1 MNNRSKMLYMMP
13 NNEMDNR
20 RRSEMENRRRSEME
34 NRFRDRRGRE
44 HYDNGRFAPMRRN
57 EYEQGGEYRDN
68 YNERED
74 YSRGSRG
81 EMMRQIGFSAM
92 GGDDYRDDTYGRY
105 DRYNMGDS
113 MGGSMSGGYADGYD
127 MMELTQRDI
136 TEWLDG
142 MENEDG
148 THGAHWNMEKTEQ
161 IRKQRNI
168 ECDPVDFNIAMN
180 MMYSD
185 YCKVAQ
191 KMSVNNV
198 DFYAHMAKAFL
209 DDKDSGAEDKLAAY
223 YYAIVR

>member
-1 MNNRSKMLYMMP
+1 MTNRTKMLYMNP
-13 NNEMDNR
+13 NRIEY
-20 RRSEMENRRRSEME
+20 
-34 NRFRDRRGRE
+34 RFRDRRGRE
-44 HYDNGRFAPMRRN
+44 HYDNGRYAPMRN
-57 EYEQGGEYRDN
+57 NYEREGDYRERRYRD
-68 YNERED
+68 EREEYPRPNHRD
-74 YSRGSRG
+74 
-81 EMMRQIGFSAM
+81 MMLPIGFTY
-92 GGDDYRDDTYGRY
+92 DDERYY
-105 DRYNMGDS
+105 DRYNSTDNMRGE
-113 MGGSMSGGYADGYD
+113 MTGGHADGYD

-148 THGAHWNMEKTEQ
+148 THGAHWNMEKSEQ

-180 MMYSD
+180 IMYSD

-209 DDKDSGAEDKLAAY
+209 DDKDSRAEDKLAAY

>member
-1 MNNRSKMLYMMP
+1 MNNRTKMLYMNP
-13 NNEMDNR
+13 NRIED
-20 RRSEMENRRRSEME
+20 
-34 NRFRDRRGRE
+34 RFRDRRGRE
-44 HYDNGRFAPMRRN
+44 HYDNGRYAPMRRA
-57 EYEQGGEYRDN
+57 EYPDRYYE
-68 YNERED
+68 ERENNRD
-74 YSRGSRG
+74 RG
-81 EMMRQIGFSAM
+81 EMMRQIGFSAV
-92 GGDDYRDDTYGRY
+92 GDDGRSYNRYDTYNRY
-105 DRYNMGDS
+105 DRYGTGDS
-113 MGGSMSGGYADGYD
+113 DHGEMSGGYAEGYD

-198 DFYAHMAKAFL
+198 DFYCYMAKAFL
-209 DDKDSGAEDKLAAY
+209 DDKDSNAEDKLAAY

>member
-1 MNNRSKMLYMMP
+1 MNNRSKMLYMNP
-13 NNEMDNR
+13 NRIDD
-20 RRSEMENRRRSEME
+20 
-34 NRFRDRRGRE
+34 RFRDRRGRE

-57 EYEQGGEYRDN
+57 EYEDYREN
-68 YNERED
+68 YNEREE
-74 YSRGSRG
+74 YPRNSR
-81 EMMRQIGFSAM
+81 RQIGFSYM
-92 GGDDYRDDTYGRY
+92 GGNERDYDRDDTYNRY
-105 DRYNMGDS
+105 DRYNAGDS
-113 MGGSMSGGYADGYD
+113 MGGSMSGGYAEGYD

>member
-1 MNNRSKMLYMMP
+1 MNNRSKMLYMNP
-13 NNEMDNR
+13 HH
-20 RRSEMENRRRSEME
+20 MED
-34 NRFRDRRGRE
+34 RFRDRRGRE
-44 HYDNGRFAPMRRN
+44 HYDNGRFAPMRN
-57 EYEQGGEYRDN
+57 TYEP
-68 YNERED
+68 EREEHPRH
-74 YSRGSRG
+74 YRR
-81 EMMRQIGFSAM
+81 EMMNPIGFNYE
-92 GGDDYRDDTYGRY
+92 DERYYGSS
-105 DRYNMGDS
+105 DGMHS
-113 MGGSMSGGYADGYD
+113 EMHSGYADGYD
-127 MMELTQRDI
+127 MMELTQQEI
-136 TEWLDG
+136 TDWLDG

-209 DDKDSGAEDKLAAY
+209 DDKDVGVEDKLAAY
-223 YYAIVR
+223 YFAIVR